1 MTDDPALLAAL
12 HGDHDTAERILRTE
26 RPQDDPRVMFNLGW
40 HEIRRGNLSAG
51 LRLNDAGRYINCY
64 GLPPLPGKIWRDE
77 DLTGKTLLFRQ
88 EGGYGDQI
96 LNFRFARDFVARGA
110 RVVMSCAPGLQPLFN
125 RHGFVTC
132 DNGHVHG
139 LHYDYWMPAMSAPHV
154 LGYEHDTLD
163 GSPYLTALPRD
174 PLFAKP
180 STLRVG
186 IRWAGNPEFEHQQ
199 HRLFPPEPLIG
210 LHGVPGVTLY
220 SLQRDDNLIDG
231 LPFADLRHLL
241 TDWEET
247 ASIISGLDLV
257 LHLGGSPR
265 RRAGCRDVDHRAD
278 PALHAV
284 GAAGCDH
291 ALVSLGAVVSSDHL
305 RQLGCSA
312 CHRSRRAH
320 GARQPEDRRMNWCH
334 VVDDR
339 IVYGPSGLPKSYDG
353 VSGFNLL
360 PEAELRAR
368 GWRPHRFVE
377 NWYDGCIIVGS
388 TTEILPDEVVETQHV
403 RAATPEDLPVP
414 DEVSPRQLRLALL
427 DMGLLDQVEAL
438 VVQADRAVQIMWEY
452 SITYERSHP
461 AWEQM
466 GAMLT
471 PPATAQDI
479 DVVFRLAATK

>member
-1 MTDDPALLAAL
+1 
-12 HGDHDTAERILRTE
+12 
-26 RPQDDPRVMFNLGW
+26 
-40 HEIRRGNLSAG
+40 
-51 LRLNDAGRYINCY
+51 
-64 GLPPLPGKIWRDE
+64 
-77 DLTGKTLLFRQ
+77 
-88 EGGYGDQI
+88 
-96 LNFRFARDFVARGA
+96 
-110 RVVMSCAPGLQPLFN
+110 
-125 RHGFVTC
+125 
-132 DNGHVHG
+132 
-139 LHYDYWMPAMSAPHV
+139 
-154 LGYEHDTLD
+154 
-163 GSPYLTALPRD
+163 
-174 PLFAKP
+174 
-180 STLRVG
+180 
-186 IRWAGNPEFEHQQ
+186 
-199 HRLFPPEPLIG
+199 
-210 LHGVPGVTLY
+210 
-220 SLQRDDNLIDG
+220 
-231 LPFADLRHLL
+231 
-241 TDWEET
+241 
-247 ASIISGLDLV
+247 
-257 LHLGGSPR
+257 
-265 RRAGCRDVDHRAD
+265 
-278 PALHAV
+278 
-284 GAAGCDH
+284 
-291 ALVSLGAVVSSDHL
+291 
-305 RQLGCSA
+305 
-312 CHRSRRAH
+312 
-320 GARQPEDRRMNWCH
+320 MNWCH